1 MARIGIGG
9 KKMVKS
15 KIIYDKEKNQAA
27 HEVQIDICGGGG
39 ELGIRNIKCLINQIN
54 DIPKQKTP
62 EDVRTQADRAAGY
75 LLCCANSGFL
85 SKESALEVTDM
96 LVMLA
101 AQEETRAAAEQRKAQ
116 K

>member
-1 MARIGIGG
+1 
-9 KKMVKS
+9 MVKS
-15 KIIYDKEKNQAA
+15 KIIYNKEKNQVA

-39 ELGIRNIKCLINQIN
+39 ELGMLNIRCLIKLIN
-54 DIPKQKTP
+54 DIPEQKTP

-75 LLCCANSGFL
+75 LLCCTNSGFL

-96 LVMLA
+96 LTMIE
-101 AQEETRAAAEQRKAQ
+101 AQAEAKAAAEQRKAP

>member
-1 MARIGIGG
+1 MA
-9 KKMVKS
+9 KS

-27 HEVQIDICGGGG
+27 HKVQIDICGGGG
-39 ELGIRNIKCLINQIN
+39 ELGIRNMKCLINLIN
-54 DIPKQKTP
+54 DIQEQKTP
-62 EDVRTQADRAAGY
+62 EDVRAQADRAAGY

-101 AQEETRAAAEQRKAQ
+101 AQEEKRAAAEQRKAQ